1 MIFLTT
7 GTQEPFDRLLKAV
20 DEVAPSLG
28 TTIIAQVS
36 RSAYVAKHFET
47 FAFASPGDFNRYF
60 NEAELII
67 SHAGM
72 GTIISA
78 LEREKPILIMP
89 RLARYREHRND
100 HQLATAQVFQKL
112 NYVHVAF
119 DEAELKTKLLT
130 VFNSGLQPLHKIGK
144 FASPE
149 LMGSIKSFLFRQE
162 NLKAAKGGNVNTN
175 GI

>member
-20 DEVAPSLG
+20 DEVAPALG
-28 TTIIAQVS
+28 TRIVAQVS
-36 RSAYVAKHFET
+36 RSNYVAKHLET
-47 FAFASPGDFNRYF
+47 FAFASPGEFKKYF
-60 NEAELII
+60 KEADLVI

-78 LEREKPILIMP
+78 LEVEKPILIMP
-89 RLARYREHRND
+89 RLMRYREHRND
-100 HQLATAQVFQKL
+100 HQMATARVFQKL

-119 DEAELKTKLLT
+119 DDAELKTKLLS
-130 VFNSGLQPLHKIGK
+130 VYKNGLQPLHKIGH

-149 LMGSIKSFLFRQE
+149 LMGSIKSFIT
-162 NLKAAKGGNVNTN
+162 G
-175 GI
+175 